1 MSIEQ
6 LYELFKQS
14 KGIATDSRV
23 LSENKIFFAL
33 KGENHDAN
41 QYAAD
46 ALENGCSHAVVDD
59 PAVAV
64 DSRYLVFEDTL
75 KVLQELANYHR
86 KQFDIPVIGLTG
98 SNGKTTNKELLS
110 AVLATTFK
118 VHATKGNLNNHF
130 GVPFTLLSMPEDTEI
145 AVIEMGANHPGEIKM
160 LCEIAEPTHGFLT
173 NIGKAHLEG
182 FGGEE
187 GVKKGKGEL
196 FDYLKENRGI
206 IFVNE
211 EDTLVADMAKD
222 RNIMTVVYFGKDKRA
237 LKMLTDSP
245 VVEFEVPEIKEKFI
259 SHLGGDYNFRNM
271 QTAYNIGMYFN
282 VNSDQ
287 ACTALAQYNPENN
300 RSQTVVLGSNKFLLD
315 AYNANPSS
323 MEAALKAFAKLETND
338 QKVVV
343 LADMN
348 ELGVYAKEEHAKL
361 GRLIASLNFD
371 YVALF
376 GEQMQHA
383 LAYLPRAH
391 YFTDKFSM
399 KNWLIDMQFENT
411 YFLIKGSRSFKLE
424 DVFEALKISYNL

>member
-1 MSIEQ
+1 MGIKQ

-14 KGIATDSRV
+14 NGIATDSRV

-41 QYAAD
+41 QYAAG
-46 ALENGCSHAVVDD
+46 ALKNGCSYTVVDD
-59 PAVAV
+59 PSVAV

-75 KVLQELANYHR
+75 KTLQELANYHR

-98 SNGKTTNKELLS
+98 SNGKTTNKELLK
-110 AVLATTFK
+110 AVLDTTLK

-145 AVIEMGANHPGEIKM
+145 AVIEMGANHQEEIKM
-160 LCEIAEPTHGFLT
+160 LCEIAEPTHGFIT
-173 NIGKAHLEG
+173 NIGRAHLEG

-196 FDYLKENRGI
+196 FDYLKEHHGI

-211 EDTLVADMAKD
+211 EDTQVAEMIED
-222 RNIMTVVYFGKDKRA
+222 RNLLTVVYFGKDERA
-237 LKMLTDSP
+237 LKMLSDSP
-245 VVEFEVPEIKEKFI
+245 VVVFETSGLSKKYTT
-259 SHLGGDYNFRNM
+259 HLGGDYNFRNM
-271 QTAYNIGMYFN
+271 QTAYNIGLYFN
-282 VNSDQ
+282 VNSEE
-287 ACTALAQYNPENN
+287 ACTAIAQYNPENN

-323 MEAALKAFAKLETND
+323 MEVALNAFAKLETED
-338 QKVVV
+338 KKVVV

-348 ELGVYAKEEHAKL
+348 ELGIYAKEEHARL
-361 GRLIASLNFD
+361 GQLVASLNFD
-371 YVALF
+371 YVVLF

-391 YFTDKFSM
+391 YFVDKFSM

-411 YFLIKGSRSFKLE
+411 YFLIKGSRSYKLE